1 MAAVISRG
9 VKLCGTDET
18 DPASRTLRAGP
29 LSVELENG
37 NVRYVRFAGIEVLR
51 GIAFLVRDENWGT
64 LTPTIADL
72 EVEEGDASF
81 RVTYRGTCADAKRRL
96 TYAAEIVGSG
106 DGSLVFRVVAMAET
120 DFETNRTGFV
130 VLHPLTGVA
139 GRTMRVVHTDGRAAT
154 DQFPELIK
162 PSQPVFDIRSL
173 AHEIAPGVWATCT
186 MTGDAFEMEDQ
197 RNWSDASYKTYVRP
211 LAKPWPYTLARGSRH
226 EQSVRLDIAG
236 SIAAGTVADPASIA
250 VTFGGESGER
260 LPAIGIGV
268 PAEEAGH
275 ALDAIDLLRRLGP
288 RLLVCHIDVRHPLDH
303 VRLEAYRA
311 VAEATGAEIG
321 LEIVIPGA
329 SDPAAELKPVAA
341 AVGKAKVGPATVAV
355 SPASDLMSHQPGHE
369 DPGVPPAMAIYAAA
383 RAAFPGLRLGAGVFS
398 YFTELNRKR
407 PPLGLFDFV
416 THTTCPIV
424 HAADD
429 RSVMETLEALPA
441 IIASSEALAGGAAY
455 RIGPSAIGCRQN
467 PYGKSTLDNPRGGR
481 VCLARVDPRQR
492 GLFGAAWT
500 LGYLAAAASGGI
512 EAVTLGAPTGPFG
525 FIYRRT
531 ADPQPYFDGLQGPA
545 VYPAFH
551 VMAGLAPEAGR
562 MMIEATSSRPS
573 AVAAL
578 AFDAG
583 GRTVAW
589 LANLTA
595 QELTVALPGVPKGEG
610 RAAVIDATSFA
621 RVTTDPDALD
631 ALAQP
636 LVGGRLV
643 LDAYAV
649 ARVEMAP

>member
-1 MAAVISRG
+1 MATVISRG

-18 DPASRTLRAGP
+18 DPESRILRAGP

-64 LTPTIADL
+64 FTPTIADL
-72 EVEEGDASF
+72 RVVEGGASF
-81 RVTYRGTCADAKRRL
+81 QVTYRGTCADARRRL
-96 TYAAEIVGSG
+96 IYAAEIVGSG
-106 DGSLVFRVVAMAET
+106 DGSLIFRVVATAET
-120 DFETNRTGFV
+120 DVETNRAGFV
-130 VLHPLTGVA
+130 VLHPLAGVA
-139 GRTMRVVHTDGRAAT
+139 GRTMRVVHTDGRAVT

-173 AHEIAPGVWATCT
+173 AHEIAPGIWATCT
-186 MTGDAFEMEDQ
+186 MAGDAFEMEDQ

-211 LAKPWPYTLARGSRH
+211 LAKPWPYTLAKGSRH

-236 SIAAGTVADPASIA
+236 SIAAGTVANPASVA
-250 VTFGGESGER
+250 VTLGGESGER

-275 ALDAIDLLRRLGP
+275 ALEAINLLRRLGP
-288 RLLVCHIDVRHPLDH
+288 RLLVCHIDARHPLDH

-311 VAEATGAEIG
+311 LAEATGAELG

-329 SDPAAELKPVAA
+329 SDPAAELKPIAA

-369 DPGVPPAMAIYAAA
+369 DPSVPPAIAIYAAA
-383 RAAFPGLRLGAGVFS
+383 RASFPGVRLGGGVFS

-407 PPLGLFDFV
+407 PPLGLFDFI

-441 IIASSEALAGGAAY
+441 IIASTKALGGGAAY

-481 VCLARVDPRQR
+481 VCLVRVDPRQR

-531 ADPQPYFDGLQGPA
+531 ADLQPYFDGLQGPA

-562 MMIEATSSRPS
+562 MMIETTTSRPS

-578 AFDAG
+578 AFGAG

-595 QELTVALPGVPKGEG
+595 QELTVALPGVPMGEG
-610 RAAVIDATSFA
+610 RAAVLDATSFA
-621 RVTTDPDALD
+621 RTTTDPDALD

-636 LVGGRLV
+636 FVGGRVV

-649 ARVEMAP
+649 ARIELAP